1 MTEEIKSILESN
13 IIVSKKRGLFS
24 TPSEI
29 TSHVNVCLVSAFSAK
44 AIAECLKLLGWQ
56 VSGKKRVKRNG
67 KACNFYF
74 LDNDVHSKAL
84 LSPSANTSTQ
94 SETQSK
100 DTSSEGEESLS
111 SIDKR
116 FRSAR
121 ADKERHLAS
130 TRSVETNTAKH
141 RSEHLRIELETK
153 RGELISV
160 EEVTRGWNE
169 AAIALRTALYTMPL
183 KYSSRW
189 ASEQSADV
197 IEEEFTTELD
207 NVLRKLVEAE
217 EEAIKKENEK
227 DFATDEEPK
236 SENEA

>member
-1 MTEEIKSILESN
+1 MTEEIQAVLEKDIL
-13 IIVSKKRGLFS
+13 VSRKRGLFS
-24 TPSEI
+24 TPTEI
-29 TSHVNVCLVSAFSAK
+29 TNHLNQKLDSAYSTK

-74 LDNDVHSKAL
+74 LNDVQSKAL
-84 LSPSANTSTQ
+84 LSPSASTSTQ

-160 EEVTRGWNE
+160 EEVTRGWSE

>member
-1 MTEEIKSILESN
+1 MTEQIADILKLDV
-13 IIVSKKRGLFS
+13 IVSKKPGAFS
-24 TPSEI
+24 TPTEI
-29 TSHVNVCLVSAFSAK
+29 TNHLNRRLDSSYSTR
-44 AIAECLKLLGWQ
+44 AIAECLKSLGWQ

-74 LDNDVHSKAL
+74 LANDIKSKAL
-84 LSPSANTSTQ
+84 LSPSAKTNTQ
-94 SETQSK
+94 SETKSK
-100 DTSSEGEESLS
+100 GDSSEGESLS

-153 RGELISV
+153 RGELISI
-160 EEVTRGWNE
+160 EEVVRGWNE

-183 KYSSRW
+183 KYGSRW
-189 ASEQSADV
+189 ASEQSAEV

>member
-1 MTEEIKSILESN
+1 MNEDITEILNRDLLASKERGVFSN
-13 IIVSKKRGLFS
+13 
-24 TPSEI
+24 PSEI
-29 TSHVNVCLVSAFSAK
+29 TQHINALLDASYSSR
-44 AIAECLKLLGWQ
+44 AISVEIQEVGWQ
-56 VSGKKRVKRNG
+56 KCGSSRAKRKSDN
-67 KACNFYF
+67 KAHCYYWKQNRQ
-74 LDNDVHSKAL
+74 SKAL
-84 LSPSANTSTQ
+84 LSPRANTNTQ
-94 SETQSK
+94 SKSK
-100 DTSSEGEESLS
+100 DTSVEGESLS

-116 FRSAR
+116 FRAAR

>member
-1 MTEEIKSILESN
+1 MNEEISEILN
-13 IIVSKKRGLFS
+13 RDLLVSTKRGIFS
-24 TPSEI
+24 NPSEI
-29 TSHVNVCLVSAFSAK
+29 TQHVNALLDASYSSR
-44 AIAECLKLLGWQ
+44 AISTELQEIGWQ
-56 VSGKKRVKRNG
+56 KCGSSRAKRKSDN
-67 KACNFYF
+67 KAQCYYWKQNRQ
-74 LDNDVHSKAL
+74 SKAL
-84 LSPSANTSTQ
+84 LSPRANTQ
-94 SETQSK
+94 SETKSK
-100 DTSSEGEESLS
+100 GDSSEGESLS
-111 SIDKR
+111 SINRR
-116 FRSAR
+116 FRSAQ
-121 ADKERHLAS
+121 ADKEKSLS
-130 TRSVETNTAKH
+130 KTRETESESAKH
-141 RSEHLRIELETK
+141 KSEHLRIELETR

-197 IEEEFTTELD
+197 VEEEFTTELD

-236 SENEA
+236 SENELGG